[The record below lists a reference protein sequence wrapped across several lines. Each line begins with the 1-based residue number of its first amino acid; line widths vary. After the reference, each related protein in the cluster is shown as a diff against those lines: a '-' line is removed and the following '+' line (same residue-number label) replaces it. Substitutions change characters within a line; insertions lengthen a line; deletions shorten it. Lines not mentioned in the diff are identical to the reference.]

1 LTEWAE
7 VVAGSVAGRDEV
19 AFGAMAIRDLET
31 VVKSGLCTG
40 CGICES
46 VAGREHVEM
55 QLSSIGQ
62 LRPRVKRPL
71 PRALEERALAAC
83 PGVEVVG
90 PAEQPGIRMS
100 PVWGPIASLQ
110 RGWAADPK
118 IRWHA
123 AAGGAM
129 TALGVY
135 LLESGQVDAIL
146 HVRASESDPLQTDAQ
161 VSRTREEVI
170 AGAQSRYGP
179 ASPLVHVHRL
189 LDEGVRFAVLA
200 KPCDISAV
208 RALQRVDARARDNIR
223 ACVTMFCGGVPS
235 LRMAHAIVRHHGV
248 EPGEVT
254 LFRFRGEGWPGP
266 MRTVTADERT
276 FDVSYDE
283 AWYDP
288 AATWTYDMQW
298 RCKVCPDAIGEVAD
312 VSCPD
317 GWVMLDGEPLHE
329 EGPDGVNLVIARTDT
344 GRRLVEAAA
353 QAGYLETA
361 PCSHAELD
369 VMHRDH
375 YPRKL
380 SAPVRA
386 LGMRAGGQP
395 ALRIRRYRTLTVTR
409 RAGLR
414 ATVSAL
420 IGSWRRV
427 RRGANREPLP

>member
-1 LTEWAE
+1 
-7 VVAGSVAGRDEV
+7 
-19 AFGAMAIRDLET
+19 MAIRDLET
-31 VVKSGLCTG
+31 VVQAGLCTG

-46 VAGREHVEM
+46 VAGRENVEM
-55 QLSSIGQ
+55 RLSPIGQ
-62 LRPRVKRPL
+62 LRPLVKRPL
-71 PRALEERALAAC
+71 PRALEDRALAVC

-90 PAEQPGIRMS
+90 PAGESGVRMS
-100 PVWGPIASLQ
+100 SVWGPIASLQ
-110 RGWAADPK
+110 RGWAADPQ

-129 TALGVY
+129 TGLGVY

-146 HVRASESDPLQTDAQ
+146 HVRASERDPMQTDAH
-161 VSRTREEVI
+161 VSRTRDEVI

-208 RALQRVDARARDNIR
+208 RALQRVDARAREQIR
-223 ACVTMFCGGVPS
+223 ACLTIFCGGVPS
-235 LRMAHAIVRHHGV
+235 MRMAHAIVRHHGV

-266 MRTVTADERT
+266 MRTVAGDGRV
-276 FDVSYDE
+276 FDISYDD

-317 GWVMLDGEPLHE
+317 GWVMRDGRPLHE
-329 EGPDGVNLVIARTDT
+329 EGPDGVNLVIARTER
-344 GRRLVEAAA
+344 GRALVEAAVRD
-353 QAGYLETA
+353 GYLETA
-361 PCSHAELD
+361 PCSHEELD
-369 VMHRDH
+369 LMHRDH

-380 SAPVRA
+380 SSQARA
-386 LGMRAGGQP
+386 LGMRLGGQP
-395 ALRIRRYRTLTVTR
+395 GLRIRRYRTAAVTR

-414 ATVSAL
+414 LTLGAL
-420 IGSWRRV
+420 LGSWRRV